1 MNVFAQTIR
10 ILAVNLRTVPLRLGN
25 SLVVVIGIAGV
36 VAVLAS
42 VMAMAVGYRATID
55 SDGRADRAIVI
66 VRGSTSEYE
75 SGLSRNVLPVIEDAA
90 GVRRDSNDKPIVS
103 GDVILPAPV
112 IRKSDNS
119 DVNITLRGVGEQ
131 YFALRPELVLT
142 SGRMFRTGLREL
154 LVGESAHKQ
163 FAGLEI
169 GDTVRLQDGDWEV
182 VGIFSGTQGA
192 RDSELVADVGMVMSG
207 YKLDAYN
214 TFNVQLTSESALQE
228 FKNSLSQHATLL
240 VDIYTEPQF
249 LATSSRAINRIL
261 NIVVVVVGSI
271 MSLGALFGA
280 LNSMHSAVVARSVE
294 MATLR
299 AIGFTSSAVM
309 TAILLEALLLALT
322 GAVIGI
328 SIAYMFFDG
337 RAISTLG
344 GAIWDSQLVYSLT
357 ITPSL
362 ALYAVLLACLL
373 GILGGLMPAMRAG
386 RANVADALRAV

>member
-1 MNVFAQTIR
+1 MNVFAQTAR
-10 ILAVNLRTVPLRLGN
+10 VLSVNLRTVPLRLGN
-25 SLVVVIGIAGV
+25 SLVIVIGIAGV

-42 VMAMAVGYRATID
+42 VMAMAVGYRATTN
-55 SDGRADRAIVI
+55 SDGRTDRVI
-66 VRGSTSEYE
+66 VVARGSINEYD
-75 SGLSRNVLPVIEDAA
+75 SRISRTALSVIEDAD
-90 GVRRDSNDKPIVS
+90 GVQRDAEDNSMMS
-103 GDVILPAPV
+103 GDVVLPAPV
-112 IRKSDNS
+112 IRKSDSS
-119 DVNITLRGVGEQ
+119 DVNITFRGVSEQ
-131 YFALRPELVLT
+131 YFALRPELSVT
-142 SGRMFRTGLREL
+142 TGRMFRTGLREL

-169 GDTVRLQDGDWEV
+169 GDAVRLQDGDWEV

-192 RDSELVADVGMVMSG
+192 RDSEIVADVGMVMSG
-207 YKLDAYN
+207 YKLDAFN
-214 TFNVQLTSESALQE
+214 TFNVQLSSESELQA
-228 FKNSLSQHATLL
+228 FKDSLAHHPTLS
-240 VDIYTEPQF
+240 VDVYSEPQF
-249 LATSSRAINRIL
+249 LATSSQPINRIL
-261 NIVVVVVGSI
+261 NMVVVVVGSI

-299 AIGFTSSAVM
+299 AIGFNSSAVLM
-309 TAILLEALLLALT
+309 AILLEALLLALT

-344 GAIWDSQLVYSLT
+344 GAIWDSQLVYALT

-373 GILGGLMPAMRAG
+373 GILGGLMPAMHAV
-386 RANVADALRAV
+386 RANVADALRAA